1 MYGPRFR
8 VMPILGVILIVI
20 LLTSIVFAD
29 LRVKKSLLTLASAEA
44 QAAGTETINRI
55 INDKVVSG
63 LAYDEIVAVHK
74 DGQGKIVLLQPN
86 TIMLNQVMS
95 RTVYELSEYM
105 GQMKDETIEIPLGE
119 LSGIDLLAAHGPRMK
134 VNVIPAGQ
142 VHVNVL
148 NDFQQAGINQTRHL
162 IYFEV
167 RSNIKVAVPL
177 MEKEVEV
184 LAVIPMVENIIVG
197 DVPETYVNF
206 RGISEAIYPLIS
218 DK

>member
-8 VMPILGVILIVI
+8 LMPILGLIVVVI

-29 LRVKKSLLTLASAEA
+29 LRIKKSLLTLASAQA
-44 QAAGTETINRI
+44 QAAGTETISKI

-63 LAYDEIVAVHK
+63 LSYDEIVAVHK
-74 DGQGKIVLLQPN
+74 DMQGKIVLLQPN

-95 RTVYELSEYM
+95 STVFELSRSM
-105 GQMKDETIEIPLGE
+105 GQMQDKTIEIPLGVM
-119 LSGIDLLAAHGPRMK
+119 SGVDLLAAHGPRMK

-142 VHVNVL
+142 VHVNIL
-148 NDFQQAGINQTRHL
+148 NEFQQAGINQTRHL

-167 RSNIKVAVPL
+167 RSNIKVAVPF

-206 RGISEAIYPLIS
+206 KGISEAIYPLLK
-218 DK
+218 DQ